1 MQTIRLDIANDMY
14 DKVVRFIENLSK
26 NKVKLYVKKDDKTT
40 DVKKENSLVS
50 FFRNSP
56 LTEEVLLKRDEEV
69 YKTRVEF

>member
-40 DVKKENSLVS
+40 DVKKESSLVS

>member
-14 DKVVRFIENLSK
+14 DKVVRFIENLPK